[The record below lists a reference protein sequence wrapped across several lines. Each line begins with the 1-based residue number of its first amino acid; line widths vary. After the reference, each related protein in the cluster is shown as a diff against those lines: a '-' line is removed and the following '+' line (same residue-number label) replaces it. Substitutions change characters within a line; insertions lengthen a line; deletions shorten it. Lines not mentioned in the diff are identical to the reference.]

1 MANLESKYMQ
11 KLGQA
16 IQKLEETDYTLY
28 PKLNDKP
35 RNVRK
40 EKILD
45 HIADT
50 LANYPEFNNTIVT
63 TEAELTILENSVSG
77 YRDKEDIRAFQAE
90 KKEILQ
96 KRISAGN
103 GVTLAT
109 DDLNRTFTKL
119 GLEPWMDIPTNSPDM
134 MAHAVNGYIND
145 VYNYSIDVTQRKLV
159 KEFGHELPTDTKK
172 DINELLDKIQTQSND
187 MEHDGYGE

>member
-96 KRISAGN
+96 KRISAVN

-134 MAHAVNGYIND
+134 MAHAVNGYMND